1 MGTNLMLSTCL
12 LDNPTNL
19 FVHQATG
26 QSKIVKYETGQTKMD
41 SQNTELIKI
50 ATLQG
55 RYGLESRQA
64 VYDRIN
70 GLDIKPVTRGKISPQ
85 QLELLDKLDKH
96 IRDGGAIA
104 DFPIHPEVEVPALE
118 KLDNSLDILDNQLDN
133 SENLTAITVMA
144 GLVKK
149 MMGYIGN
156 QRSPLVE
163 YEELEKAVTHQ
174 WILSTSKVK
183 ELIGVTPRVGKDEMT
198 FVWGSFTFT
207 KAGKLGNQ
215 MGWVVSKSK

>member
-1 MGTNLMLSTCL
+1 
-12 LDNPTNL
+12 
-19 FVHQATG
+19 
-26 QSKIVKYETGQTKMD
+26 MD
-41 SQNTELIKI
+41 SQDTELIKI

-70 GLDIKPVTRGKISPQ
+70 GLDIKPVARGKISPQ

-104 DFPIHPEVEVPALE
+104 SLAEGIANFPIYPEVEITPLE
-118 KLDNSLDILDNQLDN
+118 KLDNQLDILDNQLDN
-133 SENLTAITVMA
+133 AENLTAITVMA
-144 GLVKK
+144 GLVEK

-156 QRSPLVE
+156 QRNACSSASLSHLAE

-174 WILSTSKVK
+174 WILSTAKVK

-215 MGWVVSKSK
+215 MGWLVSKT

>member
-1 MGTNLMLSTCL
+1 
-12 LDNPTNL
+12 
-19 FVHQATG
+19 
-26 QSKIVKYETGQTKMD
+26 MD
-41 SQNTELIKI
+41 SQDTELIKI

-70 GLDIKPVTRGKISPQ
+70 GLDIKPVARGKITPQ

-104 DFPIHPEVEVPALE
+104 NFPIYPEVEITPLE
-118 KLDNSLDILDNQLDN
+118 KLDNQLDILDNQLDN

-144 GLVKK
+144 GLVEK

-156 QRSPLVE
+156 KRSPLVE
-163 YEELEKAVTHQ
+163 YEELEKAVAYK
-174 WILSTSKVK
+174 WILSTAKVK
-183 ELIGVTPRVGKDEMT
+183 ELIGVTPRVGKDELT

-215 MGWVVSKSK
+215 MGWLVTKTLG

>member
-1 MGTNLMLSTCL
+1 
-12 LDNPTNL
+12 
-19 FVHQATG
+19 
-26 QSKIVKYETGQTKMD
+26 MD

-70 GLDIKPVTRGKISPQ
+70 GLDIKPVARGKITPQ

-96 IRDGGAIA
+96 IREGGAIA
-104 DFPIHPEVEVPALE
+104 DFPIQPEVEVPALS
-118 KLDNSLDILDNQLDN
+118 KLDNQLDILDNQLDN
-133 SENLTAITVMA
+133 SENLTAINVMA
-144 GLVKK
+144 GLVEK
-149 MMGYIGN
+149 MMGYVGN
-156 QRSPLVE
+156 QRSHLAE
-163 YEELEKAVTHQ
+163 YEELEKAVAHK
-174 WILSTSKVK
+174 WILSTAKVK
-183 ELIGVTPRVGKDEMT
+183 ELIGITPRVGKDEMT

-215 MGWVVSKSK
+215 MGWLVSKTLN

>member
-1 MGTNLMLSTCL
+1 
-12 LDNPTNL
+12 
-19 FVHQATG
+19 
-26 QSKIVKYETGQTKMD
+26 MD
-41 SQNTELIKI
+41 SQDTELIKI
-50 ATLQG
+50 STLQG

-70 GLDIKPVTRGKISPQ
+70 GLDIKPVARGKITPQ

-96 IRDGGAIA
+96 IRGGGAIATLAEGIA
-104 DFPIHPEVEVPALE
+104 DFPIQPEVEVPALE
-118 KLDNSLDILDNQLDN
+118 KLDNQLDILDNQLDN

-144 GLVKK
+144 GLVEK
-149 MMGYIGN
+149 MMGYIGEKG
-156 QRSPLVE
+156 SPLAE

-174 WILSTSKVK
+174 WILSTTKVK
-183 ELIGVTPRVGKDEMT
+183 ELIGITPRVGKDEMT

-215 MGWVVSKSK
+215 MGWLVSKS

>member
-1 MGTNLMLSTCL
+1 L
-12 LDNPTNL
+12 LKPIQGRT
-19 FVHQATG
+19 F
-26 QSKIVKYETGQTKMD
+26 QTILQVFT
-41 SQNTELIKI
+41 SISAQY
-50 ATLQG
+50 LQG

-70 GLDIKPVTRGKISPQ
+70 GLDIKPVARGKISPQ

-96 IRDGGAIA
+96 IRGGGAIA
-104 DFPIHPEVEVPALE
+104 NFPIYPEVEITPLE
-118 KLDNSLDILDNQLDN
+118 KLDNQLDILDNQLDN

-144 GLVKK
+144 GLVEK

-156 QRSPLVE
+156 QRSHLSE
-163 YEELEKAVTHQ
+163 YEELEKAVTHK

-183 ELIGVTPRVGKDEMT
+183 ELIGVTPRVGKDELT

-215 MGWVVSKSK
+215 MGWLVSKT